1 MGVFGKATNQGSRI
15 LECFVFCLSLFI
27 ALSSEILY
35 VVKRLSEL
43 KMLDPE
49 TGPLIVPYSESG
61 CDLIEDYKFDLLPAV
76 SKIKQLHTIESL
88 VWPMEPWSG

>member
-1 MGVFGKATNQGSRI
+1 MP
-15 LECFVFCLSLFI
+15 
-27 ALSSEILY
+27 
-35 VVKRLSEL
+35 
-43 KMLDPE
+43 DPE
-49 TGPLIVPYSESG
+49 IGSLIVPYSESG